1 MGIFGGT
8 VVQYFQSMN
17 TKRILVVDDDSI
29 IRSVLVEILGMHQ
42 YDTLECDTARC
53 ALRVAMQEMPD
64 VVVLDVHMPDSD
76 GLMFLQQLRAHETT
90 RTIPVI
96 ILTADVS
103 ESMLYRGFEHGTN
116 DFLTKPFRSRE
127 LLLRI
132 EALIRARDNMLHA
145 FSTRLKPQ
153 PYLSQDEQFI
163 SDLNTVIES
172 VLKAGISGD
181 VTTQFAARR
190 LGISPATLQRRIRRL
205 FGTSFGQWLL
215 ETRLDRARGML
226 VRGATPMSRIAQAT
240 GFTNPSYFSYVF
252 KRRYGIP
259 PRLYREQYRSANRSL
274 EG

>member
-1 MGIFGGT
+1 M
-8 VVQYFQSMN
+8 VVQYFQRMN
-17 TKRILVVDDDSI
+17 TKRILVVDDDPI

-42 YDTLECDTARC
+42 YQTLECDTARC
-53 ALRVAMQEMPD
+53 ALRVAMQEIPD

-116 DFLTKPFRSRE
+116 DFLTKPFRTRE

-132 EALIRARDNMLHA
+132 EALIRARDNMMHA
-145 FSTRLKPQ
+145 LSTRLKPQ
-153 PYLSQDEQFI
+153 SYVSQDEQFI
-163 SDLNTVIES
+163 NDLNDVIEA
-172 VLKAGISGD
+172 VLKAGISGE

-226 VRGATPMSRIAQAT
+226 VRGSTPMSRIAQAT

-259 PRLYREQYRSANRSL
+259 PRLYREQYRSVNRSV

>member
-1 MGIFGGT
+1 
-8 VVQYFQSMN
+8 MN
-17 TKRILVVDDDSI
+17 TKRILVVDDDPI

-42 YDTLECDTARC
+42 YQTLECDTARC
-53 ALRVAMQEMPD
+53 ALRVAMQEFPD

-132 EALIRARDNMLHA
+132 EALIRARDNMMHA
-145 FSTRLKPQ
+145 LSTRLKPQ
-153 PYLSQDEQFI
+153 SYVSQDEQFI
-163 SDLNTVIES
+163 SDLNEVIES
-172 VLKAGISGD
+172 VLKAGISGE

-226 VRGATPMSRIAQAT
+226 VRGSTPMSRIAQAT

-259 PRLYREQYRSANRSL
+259 PRLYREQYRSVNRSV